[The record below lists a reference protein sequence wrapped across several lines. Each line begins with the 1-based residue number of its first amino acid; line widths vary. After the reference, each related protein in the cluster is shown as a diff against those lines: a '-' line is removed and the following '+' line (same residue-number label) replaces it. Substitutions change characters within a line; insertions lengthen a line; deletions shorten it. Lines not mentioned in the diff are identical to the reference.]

1 MRNVGHTET
10 GCTHN
15 YNVPMLIE
23 NDLAKWLK
31 NLIQDGVIVWI
42 ILGIGSGGGGAAAVA
57 PADYDD
63 NDVVISGGGGAA
75 AADYDNDND
84 VVGTGVFIIKI

>member
-10 GCTHN
+10 ACTHN

-42 ILGIGSGGGGAAAVA
+42 IVGIGSGGAAAAVA

>member
-10 GCTHN
+10 ACTHN

-42 ILGIGSGGGGAAAVA
+42 IVGIGSGGAAAAVA

-63 NDVVISGGGGAA
+63 NDVVISGGGAGAA
-75 AADYDNDND
+75 AADYDND